1 MEVMHHATI
10 HLRTQARQAEVGIQ
24 KFQLVALLL
33 LSSEF
38 TGLSTGLQ
46 KSGGGSCRKFTLVFP
61 LDSKIVLL

>member
-46 KSGGGSCRKFTLVFP
+46 KSGGGKLQKVHTCFP
-61 LDSKIVLL
+61 I